1 MAAALEGAAG
11 RLHAARVT
19 AELLTLLA
27 SAEATVVAAL
37 LRVTVAA
44 PRALLRETAVVPRAL
59 LRGTA
64 AVPRALLRLTAAVPR
79 APMILAGA
87 VGAHQILGVATHLA
101 QATQVQMTIV
111 GDRAQRLTV
120 QERLAVCLLM
130 A

>member
-59 LRGTA
+59 LR
-64 AVPRALLRLTAAVPR
+64 LTAAVPR
-79 APMILAGA
+79 APVILAGA